1 LTVLPGADHH
11 VPDAMDKRVVLVLGG
26 LVLGA
31 AVALAAG
38 RVRAQGLTPS
48 VPPPRWEQDCE
59 QAHGVDEAR
68 AIAKARGEGGWELVA
83 LDAGVMC
90 FKRPVPAPPK
100 PADPW
105 PGY

>member
-1 LTVLPGADHH
+1 
-11 VPDAMDKRVVLVLGG
+11 MDKRVALVLGG

-31 AVALAAG
+31 AVALATG
-38 RVRAQGLTPS
+38 RVRAQGLAPS
-48 VPPPRWEQDCE
+48 VGLAPSIPAPRWEQDCE

-90 FKRPVPAPPK
+90 FKRPVPAPPR
-100 PADPW
+100 PTDPW

>member
-1 LTVLPGADHH
+1 
-11 VPDAMDKRVVLVLGG
+11 MEKRVVLVLGG

-31 AVALAAG
+31 ACALAAG
-38 RVRAQGLTPS
+38 RVRAQGVAPS
-48 VPPPRWEQDCE
+48 APTPRWEQDCE
-59 QAHGVDEAR
+59 QAHGVEEAR
-68 AIAKARGEGGWELVA
+68 AVAKARGESGWELVA

-90 FKRPVPAPPK
+90 FKRPAPAPPK

>member
-1 LTVLPGADHH
+1 
-11 VPDAMDKRVVLVLGG
+11 MNKKVVLVLGG

-31 AVALAAG
+31 ACALATG
-38 RVRAQGLTPS
+38 RVRAQVLAPPAPS
-48 VPPPRWEQDCE
+48 APAPRWEQDCE
-59 QAHGVDEAR
+59 QTHGIDEAR
-68 AIAKARGEGGWELVA
+68 AVAKARGESGWELVA

-90 FKRPVPAPPK
+90 FKRLAPAPPK

>member
-1 LTVLPGADHH
+1 
-11 VPDAMDKRVVLVLGG
+11 MEKRVVLVLGG

-31 AVALAAG
+31 ALALVTG
-38 RVRAQGLTPS
+38 RGRAQVAAPG
-48 VPPPRWEQDCE
+48 VDARRWEQDCE
-59 QAHGVDEAR
+59 QTHGVDEAR
-68 AIAKARGEGGWELVA
+68 ALAKARGESGWELVA

-90 FKRPVPAPPK
+90 FKRPAPPPPK